1 MCGTQQVRLVAV
13 QKLVGRPV
21 EWCPRMRANIHVTEN
36 VILAPHDEHLEAL
49 VPAAKTE
56 PLSAQV
62 RNFIHAAEDVAGRRR
77 TDRTCTAQGL
87 MPPILQMSFQCLGV
101 TGTTDKRD

>member
-1 MCGTQQVRLVAV
+1 MRGAQQVRLVAV

-21 EWCPRMRANIHVTEN
+21 ERCTRMRANIHVTEH
-36 VILAPHDEHLEAL
+36 VVLMPHDEHLEAL

-62 RNFIHAAEDVAGRRR
+62 WNFIQTAEDVAGRRR
-77 TDRTCTAQGL
+77 TDRTSTAQGL